1 MNIIGNRKIWFII
14 SSIFIII
21 SIVSIILWGLK
32 LGIDFSGGTLFEL
45 KFENNIKI
53 DDLRTTIKE
62 TELDSTVQ
70 STGNNQF
77 LIKTKIIEKEQKDNT
92 EEQLKNK
99 FGNLF
104 EIRYET
110 IGPLVS
116 RDSSIKALLLVLLA
130 SIVII
135 IYVAIVFRKVS
146 YRISSWKFGICAIIA
161 LIHDAIII
169 IGLFAILGHFLNV
182 EVDSMFITAV
192 LTVISFSVHDTIVIF
207 DRIRENL
214 KKYPNEILEE
224 IANRSIIEM
233 MPRSINTSLAIILVL
248 LSLYLFGGETTKYFA
263 LALWVGM
270 IFGTY
275 SSIFIASP
283 ILVVWQK
290 WQDKR
295 KLKI

>member
-135 IYVAIVFRKVS
+135 IHVAIVFRKVS